1 MFYLPSEFV
10 SHRFHVRDFI
20 AGASARYSFS
30 RTPIAIGY
38 SNGAIM
44 AAALLLTRPGLLAG
58 AVLLRPVSPFW
69 DDLPTRLGGGPVLT
83 IDGEM
88 DSRRKEERA

>member
-1 MFYLPSEFV
+1 
-10 SHRFHVRDFI
+10 
-20 AGASARYSFS
+20 
-30 RTPIAIGY
+30 
-38 SNGAIM
+38 M